1 MRECYRRAAPPES
14 GRPAPYLAGMQRAWL
29 DVDLAALRRNAV
41 RLAAHAGIPLA
52 PVLKADAYGLGAV
65 AVARAL
71 ETVAPWGYCVATAGE
86 GAALRA
92 AGITRP
98 ILVCPPHL
106 AGESAAVRDDGL
118 LPAIGTREAFGDWQ
132 AAGGGPWHLSVDT
145 GMQRAGVPWAQLDG
159 WRDLLRAAPP
169 AGVFTHFHS
178 ADVADATM
186 AEQEHRFAA
195 ALAALP
201 ARPPVVH
208 TDNSAAACRRAGGS
222 GSFVRTGVFLYGVAT
237 GPTARLAP
245 EPVVSLRARVLEL
258 HDVAAGDTVGYGGAW
273 VAPGPRRIA
282 TLPVGYADGLR
293 RTMGNGGHVLLRGR
307 RAPITGWVTMDM
319 CMCDVTDAGVEP
331 GDVATVI
338 GADPRVPGGGLDVA
352 TVAASAGG
360 SPYELLV
367 GLGLRLPRHYADA

>member
-1 MRECYRRAAPPES
+1 MH
-14 GRPAPYLAGMQRAWL
+14 RAWL

-41 RLAAHAGIPLA
+41 RLGAHAGVPLA
-52 PVLKADAYGLGAV
+52 PVLKADAYGLGAG

-71 ETVAPWGYCVATAGE
+71 EPLAPWGYCVATIAE

-92 AGITRP
+92 VGITRP

-106 AGESAAVRDDGL
+106 AGDSPAVREAGL
-118 LPAIGTREAFGDWQ
+118 IPAIGTREALADWR
-132 AAGGGPWHLSVDT
+132 ASGGGDWHLSVDT
-145 GMQRAGVPWAQLDG
+145 GMQRAGVPWAQVEG
-159 WRDLLRAAPP
+159 WRDLLRATPP

-178 ADVADATM
+178 ADVADGTM
-186 AEQEHRFAA
+186 ADQEHRFAA

-201 ARPPVVH
+201 ARPPLVH
-208 TDNSAAACRRAGGS
+208 TDNSAAACRRADGA
-222 GSFVRTGVFLYGVAT
+222 GSFVRPGLFLYGVT
-237 GPTARLAP
+237 PGPTARLAP

-258 HDVAAGDTVGYGGAW
+258 HDVGTGDTVGYGGAW

-293 RTMGNGGHVLLRGR
+293 RAMGQGGHVLVRGR

-331 GDVATVI
+331 GDIATVL
-338 GADPRVPGGGLDVA
+338 GVDARAPGDALDVA
-352 TVAASAGG
+352 TVAAWAGG

-367 GLGLRLPRHYADA
+367 GLGLRLPRHYTDA